1 MTASRNRQRGA
12 AMLVVM
18 IVMAALMTAG
28 GLAIYV
34 SSSETRST
42 GYVSANRQA
51 MFCAEAGLA
60 AARATVT
67 ANYQSWDLAIDGDD
81 GNDPAWYPIRGYLV
95 DGGVGDFDYEVTIR
109 DNDDEQAPAANDP
122 SKDSDLQVY
131 MTSACLKYPDSPK
144 TVTELIQYQG
154 GGYTY
159 RNQSGQGAG
168 NTGNAN

>member
-1 MTASRNRQRGA
+1 MRNSERGA

-42 GYVSANRQA
+42 GYVASSRQA
-51 MFCAEAGLA
+51 LFCAEAGLA
-60 AARATVT
+60 QARSVVT
-67 ANYQSWDLAIDGDD
+67 QNYSTWGLVLDTNT
-81 GNDPAWYPIRGYLV
+81 GNDPTWYPIDGYLTD
-95 DGGVGDFDYEVTIR
+95 DGTGDFDYEVTIR
-109 DNDDEQAPAANDP
+109 DNDDELAPTANDAT
-122 SKDSDLQVY
+122 KDIDFQVY
-131 MTSACLKYPDSPK
+131 VTSTCLKYPESPRS
-144 TVTELIQYQG
+144 VTELVRYEG
-154 GGYTY
+154 GGYSY